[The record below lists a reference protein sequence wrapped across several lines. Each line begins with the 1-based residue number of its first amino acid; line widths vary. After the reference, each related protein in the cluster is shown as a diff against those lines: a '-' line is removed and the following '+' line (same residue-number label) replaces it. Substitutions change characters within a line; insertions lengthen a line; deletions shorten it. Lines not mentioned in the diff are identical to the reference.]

1 MAARMQIH
9 IDAAKAM
16 LDALVDL
23 LDAGAGAGT
32 LEIWEAVA
40 GANPPAQCETVISDD
55 DTNYKLLAVLT
66 LSDPAFGAASDN
78 GTSARATASAITQDS
93 SANKTGT
100 AEFFRAKDSNGK
112 VIIQGNCG
120 TSAADLIM
128 PTTSITATQPVQ
140 VSSWTIDLS
149 EG

>member
-23 LDAGAGAGT
+23 LDAGAGPGT

-55 DTNYKLLAVLT
+55 DTNYKLLGVLT
-66 LSDPAFGAASDN
+66 LTDPAFGAAADN
-78 GTSARATASAITQDS
+78 GTSARATAASITQDS

-120 TSAADLIM
+120 TSGSDLIM
-128 PTTSITATQPVQ
+128 PTTSIVATQPIQ
-140 VSSWTIDLS
+140 ISSWVIDLS